1 MNDEKVIGYCWE
13 LEEGARNDNTLTIE
27 QQKQVIFDYCGNR
40 KKILHYYTDTH
51 DKKRRELPGFAK
63 AIEHAQKEGAE
74 LVVAQ
79 LQNLTRF
86 ASFTDP
92 LLSSKIKLHCIDQ
105 PLVNDATLLAVVE
118 NVRYLRERHSRRIR
132 EGLHDTLSQLGNPH
146 ALQEITKVNKPKTES
161 AVLFAL
167 VLTPIIAYYRIQGF
181 SQRKMVQ
188 ALNDEGFLAPEGG
201 PWVLSQL
208 QKVLERVDLN
218 NTALDLC
225 ENLDEFEKKA
235 YTPEQMLKALKAMQ
249 VPAPAKD
256 GWDEH
261 ELNKV
266 IERLHIIREILD
278 FNQFVLE
285 VYPDLL
291 EMTDTGLSYA
301 DIADKL
307 NKNTIVM
314 PERVIWELQ
323 QEKATGHEINL
334 NDWDAANVESAM
346 RIAKRRKEDIE
357 SYIRPETL
365 SRSEALFKQFV
376 GEETTEEYGE
386 NKWPLLV
393 LAVLQR

>member
-1 MNDEKVIGYCWE
+1 MSEDKVIGYCWE
-13 LEEGARNDNTLTIE
+13 LEGAATKDNALNME
-27 QQKQVIFDYCGNR
+27 QQKQAIFNYCGNK
-40 KKILHYYTDTH
+40 KKILKYYSETH
-51 DKKRRELPGFAK
+51 DKKHRDLPEFLK
-63 AIEHAQKEGAE
+63 AVEHAKNEKAE
-74 LVVAQ
+74 LVIAQ
-79 LQNLTRF
+79 LQNLTRY
-86 ASFTDP
+86 AAFTDP
-92 LLSSKIKLHCIDQ
+92 LLQSKIKLHCIDQ
-105 PLVNDATLLAVVE
+105 PLVNDSTLLAVVE

-132 EGLHDTLSQLGNPH
+132 QGLNETLSQLGNPH

-167 VLTPIIAYYRIQGF
+167 VLAPIIAYYRIQGF

-218 NTALDLC
+218 NIALDLC
-225 ENLDEFEKKA
+225 EVIDQFDEKN
-235 YTPEQMLKALKAMQ
+235 YSTEQMLKTLKAMQ
-249 VPAPAKD
+249 VPSPNKE

-285 VYPDLL
+285 IYPKVV
-291 EMTDTGLSYA
+291 EMADSGLSYN

-307 NKNTIVM
+307 NKSNVSL
-314 PERVIWELQ
+314 PERVVWELQ
-323 QEKATGHEINL
+323 QEQATGQDVNL
-334 NDWDAANVESAM
+334 SHWDATNTDTAM

-365 SRSEALFKQFV
+365 SRSEALFKQFI
-376 GEETTEEYGE
+376 GEEITEE
-386 NKWPLLV
+386 
-393 LAVLQR
+393 

>member
-1 MNDEKVIGYCWE
+1 MSEDKVIGYCWE
-13 LEEGARNDNTLTIE
+13 LEGAATKDNALNME
-27 QQKQVIFDYCGNR
+27 QQKQAIFNYCGNK
-40 KKILHYYTDTH
+40 KKILKYYSETH
-51 DKKRRELPGFAK
+51 DKKHRDLPEFLK
-63 AIEHAQKEGAE
+63 AVEHAKNEKAE
-74 LVVAQ
+74 LVIAQ
-79 LQNLTRF
+79 LQNLTRY
-86 ASFTDP
+86 AAFTDP
-92 LLSSKIKLHCIDQ
+92 LLQSKIKLHCIDQ
-105 PLVNDATLLAVVE
+105 PLVNDSTLLAVVE

-132 EGLHDTLSQLGNPH
+132 QGLNETLSQLGNPH

-167 VLTPIIAYYRIQGF
+167 VLAPIIAYYRIQGF

-218 NTALDLC
+218 NIALDLC
-225 ENLDEFEKKA
+225 EVIDQFDEKN
-235 YTPEQMLKALKAMQ
+235 YSTEQMLKTLKAMQ
-249 VPAPAKD
+249 VPSPNKE

-285 VYPDLL
+285 IYPKVV
-291 EMTDTGLSYA
+291 EMADSGLSYN

-307 NKNTIVM
+307 NTSNVSL
-314 PERVIWELQ
+314 PERVVWELQ
-323 QEKATGHEINL
+323 QEQATGHEVNL
-334 NDWDAANVESAM
+334 NNWDAVNTETAM

-365 SRSEALFKQFV
+365 SRSEALFKQFI
-376 GEETTEEYGE
+376 GEEITEE
-386 NKWPLLV
+386 
-393 LAVLQR
+393 